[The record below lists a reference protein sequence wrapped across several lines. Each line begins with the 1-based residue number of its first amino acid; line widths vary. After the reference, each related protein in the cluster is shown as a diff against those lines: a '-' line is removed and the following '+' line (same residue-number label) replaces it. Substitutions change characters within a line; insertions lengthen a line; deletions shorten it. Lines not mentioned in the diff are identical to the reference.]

1 MYGRRDL
8 VDAHLFLRGRL
19 SAAVL
24 RSDPDSPDRPLRR
37 TSTGMG
43 IGAAVAAAAIVV
55 VVVLNLFLFTTN
67 DSWREQR
74 GALLVDE
81 TTGSRYVLIDDVL
94 HPVMNLA
101 SAALLVGG
109 PPSVVR
115 VSSADLA
122 SVPRGRAVGVEGL
135 PDELPSA
142 SSPAPTWTACAANG
156 TTSLTIGG
164 APRTTPLGDGEG
176 ALVTSGGQLWLLWDG
191 VRSRVEEAWAA
202 RAIGFE
208 PTQATPVEPAWLDT
222 IPDGRD
228 LDLSPLTL
236 GGVGPE
242 IAGQGTT
249 LGQVMDTEG
258 DGSRYVVTSSGLM
271 PITET
276 VAALLTAAPASG
288 LPSPRALDR
297 RDLVA
302 ARIADAASWQDELP
316 RTPPT
321 PMAPDAAPCSVWA
334 DGRTTI
340 ASVETTALV
349 EAGGAVEVAP
359 GAGLLAATAAAPGV
373 SGIGL
378 YLVSDDGTK
387 YPVADTATA
396 SALGLDA
403 SRSPAVP
410 EALLALL
417 PTGPTIAT

>member
-55 VVVLNLFLFTTN
+55 VVVLNMFLFTTN
-67 DSWREQR
+67 DSWRDQR

-109 PPSVVR
+109 PPAVVR

-142 SSPAPTWTACAANG
+142 SASAPTWTACAADDG
-156 TTSLTIGG
+156 TALSVGG
-164 APRTTPLGDGEG
+164 ATPTTPLGADEG
-176 ALVTSGGQLWLLWDG
+176 VLVTSGGQLWLVWDG
-191 VRSRVEEAWAA
+191 VRSRVDDAWAA

-208 PTQATPVEPAWLDT
+208 PTDALAVEPAWLDT
-222 IPDGRD
+222 IPSGRD
-228 LDLSPLTL
+228 LALSPLTL
-236 GGVGPE
+236 GGEGPD
-242 IAGQGTT
+242 IAGEPTT
-249 LGQVMDTEG
+249 LGQVMDAEG
-258 DGSRYVVTSSGLM
+258 DGSRYVVTPDGLM
-271 PITET
+271 PVTET
-276 VAALLTAAPASG
+276 VAALLTAAPEPD
-288 LPSPRALDR
+288 LPAPRALDR

-302 ARIADAASWQDELP
+302 ARITDAAAWQDELP

-321 PMAPDAAPCSVWA
+321 PMAPDTAPCSVWA
-334 DGRTTI
+334 DGTTTI
-340 ASVETTALV
+340 ASADAATLI

-359 GAGLLAATAAAPGV
+359 GSGLLAATAAAPGV
-373 SGIGL
+373 SGVGL